1 MRSLSLFVLL
11 ATASVA
17 HAQYNVPSQA
27 TGDSARVEIVDE
39 ASSQVIA
46 VDPKA
51 PTKLGY
57 EVGASLD
64 FLTRDRAPGESAL
77 KFTDVVLFRVH
88 GLMSIGRRVELFGGV
103 DLLPKQPSFTDELV
117 WQGAMVGTRVSF
129 TKKLSAYV
137 RGQGGPALGRDGYW
151 AIGEIAA
158 RSQLHLAERV
168 LFWESTL
175 GGTYTQ
181 LFPDDDDRIKL
192 WQTELLAQ
200 SGIAIRERRGF
211 FAAWL
216 TFGFHFPLAVGRELD
231 PQTRV
236 SVQLGMLIG
245 VTKALDFFAEI
256 QILDRGD
263 LQDPRTTL
271 PILAG
276 GFDQNR
282 FVFGFNRRFGTRRR

>member
-1 MRSLSLFVLL
+1 MTL
-11 ATASVA
+11 AAEVA
-17 HAQYNVPSQA
+17 HAQYNVPSAA
-27 TGDSARVEIVDE
+27 TGDSARIHGVELAGE
-39 ASSQVIA
+39 QSIA
-46 VDPKA
+46 VGEPKKA
-51 PTKLGY
+51 KLGY

-64 FLTRDRAPGESAL
+64 FLTRDRAAGESAY

-88 GLMSIGRRVELFGGV
+88 GLLAIGRRLEVFGGV

-117 WQGAMVGTRVSF
+117 WQGAMLGTRVALGNN
-129 TKKLSAYV
+129 LSAYA
-137 RGQGGPALGRDGYW
+137 RGQGGPMLGQTGW
-151 AIGEIAA
+151 WGIGEVAV
-158 RSQLHLAERV
+158 RSQRHLAERV

-181 LFPDDDDRIKL
+181 LFPDDDARTKL

-200 SGIAIRERRGF
+200 TGVAIRDRRGF
-211 FAAWL
+211 FATWL

-236 SVQLGMLIG
+236 SVAFGGLVG
-245 VTKALDFFAEI
+245 VTKALDFFAEV

-263 LQDPRTTL
+263 LQDPATTL

-276 GFDQNR
+276 GFDQQR
-282 FVFGFNRRFGTRRR
+282 IVFGFNRRFGTRRR